1 VIGNV
6 LSMRII
12 RQDLLIDGDFE
23 GRMFGSGV
31 SFLLVDT
38 DVVGFGPR
46 LHQHPYTETFI
57 IRSGRA
63 RFTVGDEELDGEA
76 GQIIVV
82 PALTPHKFANLGPDR
97 FQSTNIHASDTYIT
111 EWLE

>member
-1 VIGNV
+1 
-6 LSMRII
+6 MRII
-12 RQDLLIDGDFE
+12 QQDLLIDGDFE

-38 DVVGFGPR
+38 DEVGFGPR
-46 LHQHPYTETFI
+46 LHQHPYTETLI

-63 RFTVGDEELDGEA
+63 TFTVGDEEFVGEA

-82 PALTPHKFANLGPDR
+82 PPRTPHKFTNLGPDR

>member
-1 VIGNV
+1 MKGTPVKV
-6 LSMRII
+6 L

-23 GRMFGSGV
+23 GIQHGSGV

-38 DVVGFGPR
+38 AEDGYGPR

-63 RFTVGDEELDGEA
+63 KFVVGDQELIGEG

-82 PALTPHKFANLGPDR
+82 SPQTPHKFTVIGPER
-97 FQSTNIHASDTYIT
+97 FVSTNIHASERYIT